1 MIFRRASYPHE
12 SFTTIPNSLLRGTNK
27 ASEARSDGLS
37 PEALGV
43 LAYLLSHKED
53 WQVTNRQLQKVFGV
67 GDSKITRITRELVT
81 AGYIARPNQRAATA
95 NWDWDVFDSVS
106 LDRDFPDPSIPD
118 PSIPDPSISDPSF
131 PDQINTISKNNN
143 RKEKQSWKKE
153 LFAASPEYI
162 RQAVWQEWWEH
173 KILKNSGRRP
183 TASMLTRQTKDFEL
197 IAGAG
202 FDVGAVVSFAISR
215 DWQKIGDVTWE
226 VLGQFKNDTRH
237 DDLMGAVK

>member
-27 ASEARSDGLS
+27 ASEARSDGIS

-106 LDRDFPDPSIPD
+106 LDRDFPDPSIP
-118 PSIPDPSISDPSF
+118 DPSF